1 LAGYAPCSGNS
12 VIVDIGSVMRMGG
25 LGMRIRLAGATL
37 VGLVVLTACGGTS
50 PSPTASAPLKIDF
63 ASADDA
69 LGVFKTVSDGMV
81 AAAPTAGVTV
91 RRYDN
96 KLDGATALANADL
109 MIQDH
114 PDIIVDWNA
123 VANVGN
129 ALGKKFNDA
138 KIPCLAVNQ
147 PIAGCDHYN
156 LSNMQAGV
164 GAAGVIVPVAK
175 TKGWTSADTTL
186 LMVVQS
192 SAGVEVNDGPRY
204 FYITMASMMPGFPT
218 ETPDQL
224 NPQTTVIGNHQA
236 VQYEGNSTLDAAYA
250 ATKNILPTIP
260 ASNHIMV
267 FGDDDDFALGA
278 MQAIT
283 QAGRASTSYACGL
296 GPTPA
301 GLTHLRTDPSWLC
314 EASTF
319 TEDWPEFIIAE
330 AVAIHMGIKPPPLTS
345 SPQTTLTKDN
355 VDTYYN
361 SSNAIILLPPLA
373 ANAQYLKQTGILQKF
388 HNVQGL

>member
-1 LAGYAPCSGNS
+1 
-12 VIVDIGSVMRMGG
+12 MGG
-25 LGMRIRLAGATL
+25 VGMRSKLIGLLGVLAT
-37 VGLVVLTACGGTS
+37 VVVSCGGTS
-50 PSPTASAPLKIDF
+50 GGNTTTAPIKIDF

-69 LGVFKTVSDGMV
+69 IGVFKTVSDGMV
-81 AAAPTAGVTV
+81 AGAPTAGVTV

-96 KLDGATALANADL
+96 KLDGATAIANADL

-114 PDIIVDWNA
+114 PDVIVDWNA

-138 KIPCLAVNQ
+138 HIPCLAVNQ

-156 LSNMQAGV
+156 LSNMNAGV
-164 GAAGVIVPVAK
+164 GAANFVVPIAIP
-175 TKGWTSADTTL
+175 KGWTSSNTTL

-204 FYITMASMMPGFPT
+204 FYITMASMMSGFPT

-260 ASNHIMV
+260 ASNNLFV

-283 QAGRASTSYACGL
+283 QAG
-296 GPTPA
+296 
-301 GLTHLRTDPSWLC
+301 
-314 EASTF
+314 
-319 TEDWPEFIIAE
+319 
-330 AVAIHMGIKPPPLTS
+330 
-345 SPQTTLTKDN
+345 
-355 VDTYYN
+355 
-361 SSNAIILLPPLA
+361 
-373 ANAQYLKQTGILQKF
+373 
-388 HNVQGL
+388 